1 MCGRYTLI
9 QTGELGGRFDIDES
23 ELEDLKDALKPR
35 YNVAPEQIMPVVT
48 KSEDER
54 HLELMQ
60 WGYMP
65 PWAKDIRDIYKY
77 NTFNARSEGVFEKSI
92 WKRSALMRRCLV
104 PTSGFYEWRVT
115 PDGKQPYFIHLK
127 RQDLFA
133 FAGIYRYWKSEAGD
147 ELGTYAILT
156 TEASHTLS
164 VIHNRMPVILHRT
177 DENHWLDPETPQGML
192 EELLKPYADSALD
205 IYAVSRDV
213 NTARIDAE
221 TLVQPINSR

>member
-9 QTGELGGRFDIDES
+9 QTGELGKRFDIDGS
-23 ELEDLKDALKPR
+23 EIEEFKNDLKPR

-48 KSEDER
+48 RQEGR
-54 HLELMQ
+54 HHLELMQ
-60 WGYMP
+60 WGFMP
-65 PWAKDIRDIYKY
+65 PWAKDPRDIYKY
-77 NTFNARSEGVFEKSI
+77 NTFNARSEGVFEKPL

-104 PTSGFYEWRVT
+104 PTSGFYEWRAT
-115 PDGKQPYFIHLK
+115 TSGKQPYFIHLK

-133 FAGIYRYWKSEAGD
+133 FAGIYRYWKNEAGD

-156 TEASHTLS
+156 TDANRTMSI
-164 VIHNRMPVILHRT
+164 IHNRMPVILPVR
-177 DENHWLDPETPQGML
+177 DEELWLDPDTPQGAL
-192 EELLKPYADSALD
+192 EELTRPYADNALD

-213 NTARIDAE
+213 NAARIDAA